1 MMFLLE
7 NRDFPRSYL
16 IPGRCEK
23 TPHRHGTTRKQK
35 GTTMS
40 RHVLFTLTL
49 LTVNM
54 DAENWENVRMCYVSG
69 FCYFFSV
76 LVVWAST
83 LASGMQKKTKFEFIC
98 SIHVSVTYIYIYI
111 CQGSTN
117 IDAQTGYF
125 EQYSANMDIHSK
137 ILGFR
142 QVSCGGV
149 SNDSIPWQSC
159 KKKRDT
165 TRFWNRCFWWQSY
178 LAMFC

>member
-1 MMFLLE
+1 ME
-7 NRDFPRSYL
+7 QHVNRREPRCL
-16 IPGRCEK
+16 
-23 TPHRHGTTRKQK
+23 
-35 GTTMS
+35 
-40 RHVLFTLTL
+40 
-49 LTVNM
+49 
-54 DAENWENVRMCYVSG
+54 DMCYLHLLSWPLTWMLKIEKMYG
-69 FCYFFSV
+69 CAM
-76 LVVWAST
+76 LV
-83 LASGMQKKTKFEFIC
+83 G
-98 SIHVSVTYIYIYI
+98 SVTFFQFWWFERPRWHQACRKKQNLNSFAASMLVWHIYI